1 MKPLCKPAPLW
12 CGFLGIL
19 CLLTLTVRADIAGGS
34 GKPETPYHDPRNVN
48 AEEVTTAREMA
59 GRCRRGRIPFKSP
72 GGGDT
77 LVEEIFF
84 AYGQNS
90 DTLGVPLYQLKGE
103 DAGGK
108 AVTVELSDVL
118 TFSVADFRQGEC
130 LLKVTVFPTISVE
143 ELLAQKPTYSDLKQ
157 RYTHE
162 VEIWVKTI
170 SDGGRLFVCGRTWD
184 GKPKVGGL
192 LTDVEPNTEVELKYG
207 YSRDYSHDM
216 GGRGT
221 VWYAIQSVI
230 EDRNYPYRVLMLK

>member
-1 MKPLCKPAPLW
+1 MKPLCKPAPVW

-19 CLLTLTVRADIAGGS
+19 CLLTLTVRANVGGGS
-34 GKPETPYHDPRNVN
+34 GKPETPYPDPGNVN
-48 AEEVTTAREMA
+48 AEDVTTVREVA
-59 GRCRRGRIPFKSP
+59 GRSRLGKVPFKSQ
-72 GGGDT
+72 GGDT
-77 LVEEIFF
+77 LLEGIFF

-103 DAGGK
+103 DAGGET
-108 AVTVELSDVL
+108 VTVDLSDIL
-118 TFSVADFRQGEC
+118 TFSVADFGPDAC

-143 ELLAQKPTYSDLKQ
+143 ELLAQKPAYSDLKL
-157 RYTHE
+157 RYTRE

-170 SDGGRLFVCGRTWD
+170 SDDGRLFVCGRTWD

-192 LTDVEPNTEVELKYG
+192 LTDVKPNTQVELEYG
-207 YSRDYSHDM
+207 YSRDI

-230 EDRNYPYRVLMLK
+230 EDRDYPYRVMMAK